1 MTHRSFEPSTWRE
14 ELRFPWICSLWSV
27 ASLIPPWAAPPKA
40 HTAAKIQIILKV
52 SCWNLGLLYTAKLC
66 VLQRAVKMAENR
78 RVQCSHTEKVKKEKI
93 TSDLIFFAIYLNL
106 KILTV
111 YDFQWTISGKWIG
124 HEISWY
130 WFQLKKISRFIKP
143 GGKYWPKLKWV
154 ILWNDTSQINKQ
166 INKNQMNKKPTKNL
180 KTKSIYVP

>member
-1 MTHRSFEPSTWRE
+1 MGCHLKCHRSSEPIAWRE
-14 ELRFPWICSLWSV
+14 EPRFPWICSLWSV
-27 ASLIPPWAAPPKA
+27 ASLIPSWAAPPK
-40 HTAAKIQIILKV
+40 HCSHSCKNSGHLKI
-52 SCWNLGLLYTAKLC
+52 SCWHLGLLYTAKLC
-66 VLQRAVKMAENR
+66 ELQHAVKMAKNWREF
-78 RVQCSHTEKVKKEKI
+78 SAI

-111 YDFQWTISGKWIG
+111 YDFHWTISGKWIW

-154 ILWNDTSQINKQ
+154 VLWNNTSQINK
-166 INKNQMNKKPTKNL
+166 
-180 KTKSIYVP
+180 